1 MNGIINAISAF
12 AAWLLS
18 LVVKG
23 FQAVWDLFTDLAIGV
38 ADLFFTALAALV
50 NAIPA
55 PDFLTSHS
63 LQSAFSQMTGDIL
76 FFLGVFNI
84 GPGIAMLGSAFA
96 FRMLRKVVTL
106 FQW

>member
-1 MNGIINAISAF
+1 MSGIVNAISAF
-12 AAWLLS
+12 ASWLLS
-18 LVVKG
+18 IVGKAFL
-23 FQAVWDLFTDLAIGV
+23 ALWDLLTDLCVGV

-50 NAIPA
+50 VSIPA
-55 PDFLTSHS
+55 PDFLTSHG
-63 LQSAFSQMTGDIL
+63 LQSALSQMSGDVL
-76 FFLGVFNI
+76 YFLGVFNV